1 MQPKV
6 TNATNTNIQMQ
17 SVSTIPN
24 CKVPVLTLLNAPN
37 INTPNA
43 TSINTKCRQP
53 AQPVK
58 VTLMAGELAA
68 HGISEVVGER
78 PVDLSG
84 GPYAPPVAG

>member
-1 MQPKV
+1 MQPVSKIPKCKIPV
-6 TNATNTNIQMQ
+6 SLVSASSVDTQNAT
-17 SVSTIPN
+17 S
-24 CKVPVLTLLNAPN
+24 